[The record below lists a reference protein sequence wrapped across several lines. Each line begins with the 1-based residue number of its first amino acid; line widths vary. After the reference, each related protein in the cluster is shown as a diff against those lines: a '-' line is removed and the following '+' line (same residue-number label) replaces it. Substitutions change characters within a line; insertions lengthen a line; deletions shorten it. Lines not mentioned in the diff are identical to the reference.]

1 VGETA
6 NTRARILDAAET
18 LFARNGFDATA
29 TSAIATLAAV
39 PKGLLFYYFPAKTDL
54 LRALVGERMDAATI
68 EFESVVEHGNPVR
81 SLLNLASRLREAQHD
96 SDVLRVIIWREERTH
111 PEVRA
116 SLGEHRRHLQ
126 DVVERVLQQSLGKAI
141 PTARLRV
148 AARAWVA
155 VLADR
160 SIPDRPANQP
170 SDAERSSVFLAEVAE
185 LICDGLLHEAASPA
199 R

>member
-1 VGETA
+1 MGDTTS
-6 NTRARILDAAET
+6 TRARILDAAET

-29 TSAIATLAAV
+29 TSAVATLAAV

-81 SLLNLASRLREAQHD
+81 SLLNLASRLREVQSD

-126 DVVERVLQQSLGKAI
+126 DVVEHVLQQSLGIAI
-141 PTARLRV
+141 P
-148 AARAWVA
+148 AARVRAAALAWVA

-160 SIPDRPANQP
+160 SIPDRPANQTP
-170 SDAERSSVFLAEVAE
+170 DVERSNAFLAEVAE
-185 LICDGLLHEAASPA
+185 LICDGLLHATPSPA

>member
-1 VGETA
+1 
-6 NTRARILDAAET
+6 LDAAET

-29 TSAIATLAAV
+29 TSAVASLAAV
-39 PKGLLFYYFPAKTDL
+39 PKGLLFYYFPVKIDL

-81 SLLNLASRLREAQHD
+81 SLLNLASRLREAQRD
-96 SDVLRVIIWREERTH
+96 SDVLSVIIWREERTH

-126 DVVERVLQQSLGKAI
+126 DVVEQVLRQSIGMAI
-141 PTARLRV
+141 PAARLRA

-160 SIPDRPANQP
+160 TIPDRPANQNP
-170 SDAERSSVFLAEVAE
+170 EAERSTPFLTEVAE
-185 LICDGLLHEAASPA
+185 LICDGLQHANPSAAH
-199 R
+199 

>member
-6 NTRARILDAAET
+6 STRARILDAAET

-29 TSAIATLAAV
+29 TSAVASLAEV
-39 PKGLLFYYFPAKTDL
+39 PKGLLFYYFPAKIDL
-54 LRALVGERMDAATI
+54 LRALVGERMDSATT

-81 SLLNLASRLREAQHD
+81 SLLNLASRLWEAQRE
-96 SDVLRVIIWREERTH
+96 SDVLSVIIWREERTH

-116 SLGEHRRHLQ
+116 SLGEHRRQLQ
-126 DVVERVLQQSLGKAI
+126 DVVERVLQQSLGMAI
-141 PTARLRV
+141 P
-148 AARAWVA
+148 AARVRAAARTWVA

-160 SIPDRPANQP
+160 TIPDRPTNQTQ
-170 SDAERSSVFLAEVAE
+170 DVERSTVILTEVAE
-185 LICDGLLHEAASPA
+185 LICDGLLHANPSSA

>member
-1 VGETA
+1 
-6 NTRARILDAAET
+6 LDAAET
-18 LFARNGFDATA
+18 LFAQNGFDATA
-29 TSAIATLAAV
+29 TSAIASLAAV
-39 PKGLLFYYFPAKTDL
+39 PKGLLFYYFPAKADL
-54 LRALVGERMDAATI
+54 LRALVGERMDAAI

-81 SLLNLASRLREAQHD
+81 SLLNLASRLREAQSH

-126 DVVERVLQQSLGKAI
+126 DVVERVLQQSLGKAL
-141 PTARLRV
+141 PATRV
-148 AARAWVA
+148 RAAARAWVA

-160 SIPDRPANQP
+160 SIPDRPANQT
-170 SDAERSSVFLAEVAE
+170 SDAERSMAFLTEVAE
-185 LICDGLLHEAASPA
+185 LICDGLLHTNPASA